1 MPCGAAVAGGAAA
14 PAVPMRKTF
23 SFFVL
28 SNSGSSSRQVTL
40 SRGALVAVG
49 LLSLAALGTL
59 SYFAFGY
66 FRLQTTLADNRH
78 LERRILVQADEI
90 VEQRRQIQ
98 SFADTINS
106 LKTKLVNLNTF
117 EKKIRIIANIDT
129 ADEQE
134 NLFGVGGSMPEDLD
148 SRLELKQKHTALLRD
163 MHEQVEQLDLASTR
177 QEAGFD
183 ALLNYLEGQRNLL
196 ASTPAIRPSKGW
208 KTSAFGYRSSPFTG
222 RREFHKGLDIA
233 NRKGS
238 PILATADGVVKFAGT
253 KGLLGKTIVI
263 DHGHG
268 MVSTYG
274 HIHKALKKPGEE
286 VKRGDIIAEMG
297 NTGRSTG
304 PHLHYEIHLN
314 GIPVNPTKYILN

>member
-1 MPCGAAVAGGAAA
+1 
-14 PAVPMRKTF
+14 MRKTF
-23 SFFVL
+23 SFFIL
-28 SNSGSSSRQVTL
+28 SNSGSSSRKMTL
-40 SRGALVAVG
+40 TGGALVG
-49 LLSLAALGTL
+49 LGVAALALLGTL
-59 SYFAFGY
+59 AYFTLGY
-66 FRLQTTLADNRH
+66 FKFQSTMADKRH
-78 LERRILVQADEI
+78 LERRLAVQSDEI
-90 VEQRRQIQ
+90 IEQRRQIQ

-117 EKKIRIIANIDT
+117 EKKIRIIANIDP
-129 ADEQE
+129 ADDQE

-148 SRLELKQKHTALLRD
+148 SRLELKQKQTALLRD

-196 ASTPAIRPSKGW
+196 ASTPAIRPTKGW
-208 KTSAFGYRSSPFTG
+208 KTSSFGNRRSPFTG

-238 PILATADGVVKFAGT
+238 PILATADGVVKFTGL

-268 MVSTYG
+268 MVTTYG

-286 VKRGDIIAEMG
+286 VRRGDIIAEMG

-314 GIPVNPTKYILN
+314 GIPVNPSKYILN